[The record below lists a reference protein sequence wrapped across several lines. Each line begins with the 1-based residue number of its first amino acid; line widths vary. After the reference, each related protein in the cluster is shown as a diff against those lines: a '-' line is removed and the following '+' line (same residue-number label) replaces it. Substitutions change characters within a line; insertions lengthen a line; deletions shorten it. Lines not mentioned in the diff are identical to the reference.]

1 MKPQIEIVARV
12 EDVAAVG
19 AGTGEVLGMARRTLA
34 KAKVIQTEADGLRG
48 DKGVKIIKIKAEML
62 STIGQ
67 KMVSIIV
74 IRETTIIPRK
84 ILQIFQETTTIRKLA
99 VIEIRPAIAIAAVKD
114 LKIQT
119 IIKMQRTI
127 TITTELTQKILIT
140 LNRNLNP
147 NTKKPQNPDH
157 QESKSVKNQTSTW
170 TA

>member
-1 MKPQIEIVARV
+1 MKPQIEIVVRV

-84 ILQIFQETTTIRKLA
+84 ILQVSQETTTIRKLA
-99 VIEIRPAIAIAAVKD
+99 VIEIRPAIAIVAVKD

-119 IIKMQRTI
+119 IVQRTI
-127 TITTELTQKILIT
+127 TIIIELGQLTRKIT
-140 LNRNLNP
+140 RNRNLNP
-147 NTKKPQNPDH
+147 NTQKPQDPDR

>member
-84 ILQIFQETTTIRKLA
+84 ILQVSQETTTIRKLA

-119 IIKMQRTI
+119 IVQRTI

-140 LNRNLNP
+140 RNRNLNP

>member
-1 MKPQIEIVARV
+1 MKPQIVIVVRV

-119 IIKMQRTI
+119 IVQRTI

-140 LNRNLNP
+140 RNRNLNP